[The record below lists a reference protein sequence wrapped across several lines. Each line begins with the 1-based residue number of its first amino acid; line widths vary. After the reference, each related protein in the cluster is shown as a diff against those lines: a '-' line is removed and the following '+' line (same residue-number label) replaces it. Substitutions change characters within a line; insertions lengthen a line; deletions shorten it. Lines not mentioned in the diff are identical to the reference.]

1 MIFVIIATALIA
13 CSSGSGGSTVTA
25 ATVGSQNGTITVNDP
40 SSPINGFN
48 NREFNK
54 QVQHLG

>member
-48 NREFNK
+48 NLIAIVK
-54 QVQHLG
+54 K